1 MVIVPFTFPVHKDE
15 HGLKGKLGMSIVI
28 ALFMAGSA
36 VPDLDRAFIKA
47 RATMALED
55 QKVQPGQRRD
65 PSAAARKL
73 LGTDAEAASTVC
85 AAASRSRDS
94 AAFLKS
100 LGAAYRMSEAEKAS
114 LRTKCSMFMRGVAEA
129 RRSGT

>member
-1 MVIVPFTFPVHKDE
+1 
-15 HGLKGKLGMSIVI
+15 MSIVI

-47 RATMALED
+47 RATMALEE
-55 QKVQPGQRRD
+55 QRVQPAPRRD
-65 PSAAARKL
+65 PAAAARKL

-100 LGAAYRMSEAEKAS
+100 LADAYRMSDTEKSA